1 MTEIDTAPS
10 QPNTAR
16 IDDIAPDFI
25 ARSTQ
30 GEVKLSDYRGRWLLF
45 FSHIRQ
51 ISHRSAPRNS
61 CRCRR
66 RNRSSTH

>member
-1 MTEIDTAPS
+1 MTENDTAPS
-10 QPNTAR
+10 QPNTAS

-45 FSHIRQ
+45 FSHPADFTPVLHLGIRG
-51 ISHRSAPRNS
+51 AAEG
-61 CRCRR
+61 
-66 RNRSSTH
+66 